1 MSLET
6 FLKPQLYQ
14 STETDPEWY
23 IKATMNSLNSFMQ
36 ELEAK
41 LSIPNQMITGTTIV
55 PGTPPVPTP
64 IAGPLAY
71 FLPTFQRITYPE
83 IKTAMFCGDGRQC
96 FINLFN
102 LFGTKFAMNFVT
114 LQASPILQI
123 VAVATIPTPTFQECA
138 IELLETAKGIGAAM
152 TPETFADLESQF
164 FAQAIAT
171 ISPIPVPLVGA
182 GLIPPG
188 AFTGEA
194 TVSFATAAMG

>member
-14 STETDPEWY
+14 SAETDPEWY

-36 ELEAK
+36 ELESK

-55 PGTPPVPTP
+55 PSTPPVPTP
-64 IAGPLAY
+64 ISGPLAY
-71 FLPTFQRITYPE
+71 FLPTFQRITYSE

-114 LQASPILQI
+114 LQASPVLQI
-123 VAVATIPTPTFQECA
+123 VAVATIPTTTFQPCA
-138 IELLETAKGIGAAM
+138 IELLETANAIGASM
-152 TPETFADLESQF
+152 TPEIFVNLESTMLST
-164 FAQAIAT
+164 AIAT
-171 ISPIPVPLVGA
+171 IPPITIPCAGA
-182 GLIPPG
+182 GLIPTG
-188 AFTGEA
+188 AFTGLITLNFS
-194 TVSFATAAMG
+194 TVAF

>member
-1 MSLET
+1 
-6 FLKPQLYQ
+6 
-14 STETDPEWY
+14 
-23 IKATMNSLNSFMQ
+23 MQ

-55 PGTPPVPTP
+55 PGTPPIPTP

-123 VAVATIPTPTFQECA
+123 AAVATIPTPTFQTCA
-138 IELLETAKGIGAAM
+138 IQLLETANAIGAAM
-152 TPETFADLESQF
+152 TPETFVNLESTMLST
-164 FAQAIAT
+164 AIAT
-171 ISPIPVPLVGA
+171 IPPITIPCAGA

-188 AFTGEA
+188 AFTGVITLNFS
-194 TVSFATAAMG
+194 TVAF

>member
-6 FLKPQLYQ
+6 FLKPQLNQ
-14 STETDPEWY
+14 KTDDPEWY

-83 IKTAMFCGDGRQC
+83 IKTAMFCGDGKQC

-138 IELLETAKGIGAAM
+138 IELLETANAIGAAM
-152 TPETFADLESQF
+152 TPEIFVNLESTMLST
-164 FAQAIAT
+164 AIAT
-171 ISPIPVPLVGA
+171 IPPITVPCAGA

-188 AFTGEA
+188 AFTGVA
-194 TVSFATAAMG
+194 TVSFTTAAMG

>member
-14 STETDPEWY
+14 SAETDPEWY

-71 FLPTFQRITYPE
+71 FIPTFQRITYHE

-123 VAVATIPTPTFQECA
+123 AAVATIPTTTFQTCA
-138 IELLETAKGIGAAM
+138 IQLLKTAHSIGAAM
-152 TPETFADLESQF
+152 NPDTFVNIESKMLST
-164 FAQAIAT
+164 AIAT
-171 ISPIPVPLVGA
+171 IPPITIPCAGA

-188 AFTGEA
+188 AFTGVITLNFS
-194 TVSFATAAMG
+194 TVAF

>member
-83 IKTAMFCGDGRQC
+83 IKTAMFCGDGKQC

-138 IELLETAKGIGAAM
+138 IELLETANAIGAAM
-152 TPETFADLESQF
+152 TPEIFVNLESTMLST
-164 FAQAIAT
+164 AIAT
-171 ISPIPVPLVGA
+171 IPPITVPCAGA

-188 AFTGEA
+188 AFTGVA
-194 TVSFATAAMG
+194 TVSFTTAAME

>member
-138 IELLETAKGIGAAM
+138 IELLETANAIGAAM
-152 TPETFADLESQF
+152 TPEIFVNLESTMLST
-164 FAQAIAT
+164 AIAT
-171 ISPIPVPLVGA
+171 IPPITIPCAGA

-188 AFTGEA
+188 AFTGVA
-194 TVSFATAAMG
+194 TVSFTTAAME

>member
-36 ELEAK
+36 ELETK

-138 IELLETAKGIGAAM
+138 IELLETANAIGAAM
-152 TPETFADLESQF
+152 TPEIFVNLESTMLST
-164 FAQAIAT
+164 AIAT
-171 ISPIPVPLVGA
+171 IPPITVPCAGA

-188 AFTGEA
+188 AFTGVA
-194 TVSFATAAMG
+194 TVSFTTAAME